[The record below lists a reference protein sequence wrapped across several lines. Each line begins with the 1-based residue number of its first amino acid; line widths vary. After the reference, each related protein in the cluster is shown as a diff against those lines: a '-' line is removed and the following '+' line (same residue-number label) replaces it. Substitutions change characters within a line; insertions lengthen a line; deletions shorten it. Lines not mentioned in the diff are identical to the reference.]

1 MSQEELKAKM
11 EEAVKDEA
19 FMNQLAEAEN
29 AEEAQKLFESKGI
42 SLSLEEVK
50 ALASQLKSASGE
62 LSDDAL
68 ENVSGGLATPVLV
81 IIGGTVLLKIA
92 SKIKW

>member
-1 MSQEELKAKM
+1 MTQDELKAKM

>member
-1 MSQEELKAKM
+1 MNQDELKAKM

-19 FMNQLAEAEN
+19 FVNQLAEAEN

-42 SLSLEEVK
+42 SLSLEEVE
-50 ALASQLKSASGE
+50 AIANQLKSANGE

-68 ENVSGGLATPVLV
+68 ENVSGGLVTPVI
-81 IIGGTVLLKIA
+81 IIGGIVLYGIA
-92 SKIKW
+92 SRIKW